1 MPPRSALRPAGLAGP
16 GAWCAAPQPAW
27 PADCVCPAAAS
38 LAIAPVLR
46 MHWRCRVALGPKV
59 TFSLAVEDAYVC
71 PLPRD
76 TETGECTTRCSPRRQ
91 AEVVH
96 PPNFIGLSRRQLEGS
111 QVFTSDS
118 GNIRPSSMNIKRV
131 GNRVSFDRYPG
142 RGRGYVDPGAGPPK
156 APRGWVLDRVV
167 VGLWTGDMPCVNH
180 WRTTRPTN
188 VEPIEHS
195 FEQEHQFVELKRT
208 HG

>member
-1 MPPRSALRPAGLAGP
+1 M
-16 GAWCAAPQPAW
+16 
-27 PADCVCPAAAS
+27 
-38 LAIAPVLR
+38 
-46 MHWRCRVALGPKV
+46 
-59 TFSLAVEDAYVC
+59 
-71 PLPRD
+71 
-76 TETGECTTRCSPRRQ
+76 
-91 AEVVH
+91 
-96 PPNFIGLSRRQLEGS
+96 
-111 QVFTSDS
+111 FTSDS

-188 VEPIEHS
+188 VDPIEPS